1 MSASQVLEPIDMH
14 DGMVSIGTLMLHF
27 LSDDLKAIRY
37 SSALVM
43 ERKRGEC
50 VARRVPTKTGS
61 YLN

>member
-1 MSASQVLEPIDMH
+1 MVFGSWMSASQVLVPNDVH

-43 ERKRGEC
+43 DRHASG
-50 VARRVPTKTGS
+50 GS
-61 YLN
+61 V